1 MSVLFE
7 PIKIKNLEL
16 PNRFVRS
23 ATGDACSNSA
33 GEVTEKHLQLFAD
46 LAAGG
51 IGLIITGVIYV
62 HPSGQISPTQL
73 SLAGDDCIPG
83 LKRLT
88 RTVHDRGAK
97 IAAQLFHGG
106 RESAPFFKETGRV
119 PKGPS
124 VIEYDPY
131 FTEAYCALSGQE
143 IGEIISA
150 FGDAAA
156 RAREAG
162 FDAVQLHGAHAYL
175 LSQFLS
181 PFTNRRDDEWGGTLE
196 KRLRLHHEIYKDI
209 RGKVGEDYPVII
221 KTAVQDGFA
230 GGLDF
235 SEGKEAA
242 KLLAQ
247 WGFDALE
254 ISQGLRGKY
263 FEETE
268 FKSKINSLDR
278 EGYFR
283 DWCREIKQQVNV
295 PVMMVGGL
303 RSVGLMEEI
312 VEKGEADFISLC
324 RPFIRQPGL
333 VQEWK
338 RGGRRRATCISCNE
352 CLAAILKRQNLRCV
366 HEERERLRSGFTGV
380 TTQSSQILDKE
391 A

>member
-1 MSVLFE
+1 VVVSILFE

-23 ATGDACSNSA
+23 ATGDACANSA
-33 GEVTEKHLQLFAD
+33 GQVTEKHLKLFDD

-97 IAAQLFHGG
+97 VAAQLFHGG
-106 RESAPFFKETGRV
+106 RESAPFFKETGSV

-124 VIEYDPY
+124 VIENDPY
-131 FTEAYCALSGQE
+131 FTEEYCALSGQE

-150 FGDAAA
+150 FGDAAV

-196 KRLRLHHEIYKDI
+196 KRLRIHHEIYQNI
-209 RGKVGEDYPVII
+209 RGKAGEDYPLLI

-235 SEGKEAA
+235 SEGKQAA

-268 FKSKINSLDR
+268 FRSKINRLDR

-283 DWCREIKQQVNV
+283 EWCREIKQQVHV

-312 VEKGEADFISLC
+312 VAKGEADFISLC
-324 RPFIRQPGL
+324 RPFIRQPAL
-333 VQEWK
+333 VREWK
-338 RGGRRRATCISCNE
+338 SGGRSRATCVSCNE

-366 HEERERLRSGFTGV
+366 HEERERQRRCNTADELAKSP
-380 TTQSSQILDKE
+380 
-391 A
+391 